1 MKKKTGEEKE
11 NIGPCTMWNLWTAQK
26 RVVDDDDAIDRVR
39 KLALSAGTTEE
50 AAQRTSSITSLLQLL
65 PMDNEWS
72 LHRFVAW
79 LSGVS
84 HHITWHPITFELTID
99 SVHKSKSNIADIITY
114 LKQPTGN
121 NVFYPSAHV
130 EGTFVGIPL
139 SMSHFI
145 EVVGQE
151 LYASGFV
158 KMDPH
163 KDFRQH
169 IKDVVTTLE
178 KTFSLN
184 KDKVNDTMV
193 LSMDA
198 HERMKIET
206 ADKIQVARNERKEKK
221 HEQMKAKK
229 LAEKVMVEIAEE
241 EERKAEEAEEKLV
254 NLQKSQMFEKE
265 VNKQQ
270 RQVCYTAEGK
280 KMKKKVK
287 EKIFIKGTPQ

>member
-1 MKKKTGEEKE
+1 
-11 NIGPCTMWNLWTAQK
+11 
-26 RVVDDDDAIDRVR
+26 
-39 KLALSAGTTEE
+39 
-50 AAQRTSSITSLLQLL
+50 
-65 PMDNEWS
+65 MDNEQL
-72 LHRFVAW
+72 LHHFVTW
-79 LSGVS
+79 ISSVS
-84 HHITWHPITFELTID
+84 HCITWYPTTFKLTID

-130 EGTFVGIPL
+130 EGTFVGMPL
-139 SMSHFI
+139 GTSHFI

-169 IKDVVTTLE
+169 MKDVVTTLE

-184 KDKVNDTMV
+184 KDKVNDMMV

-198 HERMKIET
+198 HERIKMDT
-206 ADKIQVARNERKEKK
+206 VDKIQVARNERMEKK
-221 HEQMKAKK
+221 CEQIKAKQ
-229 LAEKVMVEIAEE
+229 LVEKVMAEIAKE

-254 NLQKSQMFEKE
+254 NLQKSKMFEKE

-270 RQVCYTAEGK
+270 R
-280 KMKKKVK
+280 
-287 EKIFIKGTPQ
+287 